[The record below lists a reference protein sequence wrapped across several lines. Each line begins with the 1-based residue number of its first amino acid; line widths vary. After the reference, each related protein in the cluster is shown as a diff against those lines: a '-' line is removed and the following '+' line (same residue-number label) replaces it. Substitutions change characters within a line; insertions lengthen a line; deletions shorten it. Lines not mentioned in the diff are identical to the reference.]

1 MEYFVEI
8 VRKATGAVVER
19 MGPMSEQKAD
29 KVEMGVVTNLNHD
42 EYYTRIVVVE
52 EE

>member
-8 VRKATGAVVER
+8 VGRATGAVVER
-19 MGPMSEQKAD
+19 MGPMSERQAER
-29 KVEMGVVTNLNHD
+29 VELGASINLNHD
-42 EYYTRIVVVE
+42 EYYTRIVAE